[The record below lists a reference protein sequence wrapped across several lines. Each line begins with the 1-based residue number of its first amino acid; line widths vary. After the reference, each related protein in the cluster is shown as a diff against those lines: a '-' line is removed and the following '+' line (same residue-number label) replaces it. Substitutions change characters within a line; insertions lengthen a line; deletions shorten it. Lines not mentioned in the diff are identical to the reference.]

1 MVVPFSETENS
12 EEKQN
17 WKDRKEH
24 KLDLTHDQIKYLQD
38 TQAEKAGGNQIQ
50 KTRVQAQEKKKENK
64 SSYERFGLEKENW
77 KCNKI
82 NKKTVGK
89 GADESF
95 PRGRPTLLDQFR
107 KGQASKVYGKIE

>member
-1 MVVPFSETENS
+1 MATRYR
-12 EEKQN
+12 KQEF
-17 WKDRKEH
+17 RH
-24 KLDLTHDQIKYLQD
+24 
-38 TQAEKAGGNQIQ
+38 
-50 KTRVQAQEKKKENK
+50 RKKKEIK

-95 PRGRPTLLDQFR
+95 PRGRP
-107 KGQASKVYGKIE
+107 I